1 VRFVSC
7 NGKLLEV
14 REAGPVIFR
23 LTARDVPIKPAG
35 GLRLMEDSD
44 ARALL
49 RRLID
54 SELYE
59 GGRVD

>member
-1 VRFVSC
+1 MKLLSC
-7 NGKLLEV
+7 DGKLLEV
-14 REAGPVIFR
+14 RDAGPIIFR

-35 GLRLMEDSD
+35 WRLMEDGE

-54 SELYE
+54 SEMYD
-59 GGRVD
+59 GGKVGT